1 MIRFFVVSFTV
12 VILNAALSDK
22 ASVCVCVCVC
32 VCVGGGGGGGV
43 KKTHR
48 GRGMGP
54 PSLWVVPSP
63 STYLRILATS
73 RSCSMYPSYVKAP
86 LIHLFHCIHP

>member
-32 VCVGGGGGGGV
+32 VGGGGGGGGGGNLALIEC
-43 KKTHR
+43 TC
-48 GRGMGP
+48 
-54 PSLWVVPSP
+54 SLSAHC
-63 STYLRILATS
+63 TL
-73 RSCSMYPSYVKAP
+73 SYFVSYK
-86 LIHLFHCIHP
+86 L